1 MDRNN
6 NNNYHDAPTTSS
18 SSTPSKNN
26 GNIRRIQPLHPE
38 ISGTSISDDETN
50 NNNTSSNSNSNTHYT
65 ISANLRVPNSFE
77 NEESRASYVSTIL
90 GEDPLSQQLREAIEC
105 SKCYHLSSGQVF
117 QDRNFKL
124 FCDDCVS
131 GVDSGEE
138 GEDEDGSDL
147 GPKVCRNIAVEK
159 VINELLEPHLQAT
172 PPKLKR
178 VRTQTEPS
186 EQATEN
192 QTVPIDNDV
201 NMRRASHLSVSDF
214 NNSPAHRPSV
224 VSPRTSTISEIPNSN
239 QNHSYQNQNSPKLSE
254 PTKRPRCYTMP
265 QNIVN
270 AIEEYEKHKQELASR
285 VVRWLQCSV
294 CLESARPCIIE
305 EMQPELAKQFRGMR
319 KLKWKS
325 KNQENSV
332 KNTNDMAP
340 LLQVLQ
346 CTNGHLICGQCSA
359 KLMADNN
366 LRNVDTCC
374 PFCRLEITEKTM
386 IRNIA
391 VEKILTLLPIECG
404 TCLTKK
410 PINEIL
416 THETTECSEQ
426 TATCVYKIL
435 GCEYT
440 GKRSSLQTHMQTA
453 CLYHNRPAKLLQNE
467 IKSYVTEKIEYYR
480 DNEKTLKLFS
490 KKLAFVDFQLNSQRT
505 DEYVSR
511 LYFKSGNISALGHT
525 FCVKIWPAGIEPLYP
540 TRNPERFLEYQIC
553 LKGLNQSVREDKHFY
568 LEVSHFLLTP
578 PVGGYDIS
586 GETHFDK
593 LSSSRRE
600 GKRYRL
606 NMDAHE
612 SNLILGSDC
621 ITLRLFLFLN

>member
-1 MDRNN
+1 MDQNN

-18 SSTPSKNN
+18 STPSKNN
-26 GNIRRIQPLHPE
+26 GNLRRIQPLHPE
-38 ISGTSISDDETN
+38 ISGASISDDETN
-50 NNNTSSNSNSNTHYT
+50 NSSTHYT

-124 FCDDCVS
+124 FCDDCVAD
-131 GVDSGEE
+131 VDSGGEE
-138 GEDEDGSDL
+138 EDGSEL

-159 VINELLEPHLQAT
+159 VISELLEPHLQAT

-178 VRTQTEPS
+178 IRTKTEPS
-186 EQATEN
+186 DQATEN

-214 NNSPAHRPSV
+214 NSSPSQRPSLV
-224 VSPRTSTISEIPNSN
+224 PPRPSTISEISN
-239 QNHSYQNQNSPKLSE
+239 AQNVPNSPKLSE

-294 CLESARPCIIE
+294 CLESARPSIIE
-305 EMQPELAKQFRGMR
+305 EMQPELAKKFREMR

-325 KNQENSV
+325 KNQDYLV
-332 KNTNDMAP
+332 RNTNDVAP

-359 KLMADNN
+359 KLMADNS

-416 THETTECSEQ
+416 THETKECAEQ
-426 TATCVYKIL
+426 TATCLYKIL
-435 GCEYT
+435 GCEFT
-440 GKRSSLQTHMQTA
+440 GKRGTLMNHMQNT
-453 CLYHNRPAKLLQNE
+453 CLYHNRPAKLLQTE
-467 IKSYVTEKIEYYR
+467 IKRYVTEKIEDYR

-525 FCVKIWPAGIEPLYP
+525 FCVKVWPAGIEPLYP

-553 LKGLNQSVREDKHFY
+553 LKGLNQSVREDKQFY

-593 LSSSRRE
+593 LSSTRRE

-612 SNLILGSDC
+612 SNLILANDC

>member
-1 MDRNN
+1 MDQNN

-18 SSTPSKNN
+18 STPSKNN
-26 GNIRRIQPLHPE
+26 GNLRRIQPLHPE
-38 ISGTSISDDETN
+38 ISGASISDDETN
-50 NNNTSSNSNSNTHYT
+50 NSSTHYT

-124 FCDDCVS
+124 FCDDCVAD
-131 GVDSGEE
+131 VDSGGEE
-138 GEDEDGSDL
+138 EDGSEL

-159 VINELLEPHLQAT
+159 VISELLEPHLQAT

-178 VRTQTEPS
+178 IRTKTEPS
-186 EQATEN
+186 DQATEN

-214 NNSPAHRPSV
+214 NSSPSQRPSLV
-224 VSPRTSTISEIPNSN
+224 PPRPSTISEIPNA
-239 QNHSYQNQNSPKLSE
+239 QNVPNSPKLSE

-294 CLESARPCIIE
+294 CLESARPSIIE
-305 EMQPELAKQFRGMR
+305 EMQPELAKKFREMR

-325 KNQENSV
+325 KNQDYLV
-332 KNTNDMAP
+332 RNTNDVAP

-359 KLMADNN
+359 KLMADNS

-416 THETTECSEQ
+416 THETKECAEQ
-426 TATCVYKIL
+426 TATCLYKIL
-435 GCEYT
+435 GCEFT
-440 GKRSSLQTHMQTA
+440 GKRGTLMNHMQTT
-453 CLYHNRPAKLLQNE
+453 CLYHNRPAKLLQTE
-467 IKSYVTEKIEYYR
+467 IKRYVTEKIEDYR

-525 FCVKIWPAGIEPLYP
+525 FCVKVWPAGIEPLYP

-553 LKGLNQSVREDKHFY
+553 LKGLNQSVREDKQFY

-593 LSSSRRE
+593 LSSTRRE

-612 SNLILGSDC
+612 SNLILANDC

>member
-1 MDRNN
+1 MDQNN

-18 SSTPSKNN
+18 STPSKNN
-26 GNIRRIQPLHPE
+26 GNLRRIQPLHPE
-38 ISGTSISDDETN
+38 ISGASISDDETN
-50 NNNTSSNSNSNTHYT
+50 NSSTHYT

-124 FCDDCVS
+124 FCDDCVAD
-131 GVDSGEE
+131 VDSGGEE
-138 GEDEDGSDL
+138 EDGSEL

-159 VINELLEPHLQAT
+159 VISELLEPHLQAT

-178 VRTQTEPS
+178 IRTKTEPS
-186 EQATEN
+186 DQATEN

-214 NNSPAHRPSV
+214 NSSPSQRPSLI
-224 VSPRTSTISEIPNSN
+224 SPRPSTLSEIPNA
-239 QNHSYQNQNSPKLSE
+239 QNVPNSPKLSE

-294 CLESARPCIIE
+294 CLESARPSIIE
-305 EMQPELAKQFRGMR
+305 EMQPELAKKFREMR

-325 KNQENSV
+325 KNQDYLV
-332 KNTNDMAP
+332 KNTNDVAP

-359 KLMADNN
+359 KLMADNS

-416 THETTECSEQ
+416 THETKECAEQ
-426 TATCVYKIL
+426 TATCLYKIL

-440 GKRSSLQTHMQTA
+440 GKRGTLVNHMQTT
-453 CLYHNRPAKLLQNE
+453 CLYHNRPAKLLQTE
-467 IKSYVTEKIEYYR
+467 IKRYVTEKIDDYR

-525 FCVKIWPAGIEPLYP
+525 FCVKVWPAGIEPLYP

-553 LKGLNQSVREDKHFY
+553 LKGLNQSVREDKQFY

-578 PVGGYDIS
+578 PIGGYDIS

-593 LSSSRRE
+593 LSSTRRE
-600 GKRYRL
+600 GKLYRL

-612 SNLILGSDC
+612 SNLILANDC

>member
-1 MDRNN
+1 MDQNN

-18 SSTPSKNN
+18 STPSKNN
-26 GNIRRIQPLHPE
+26 GNLRRIQPLHPE
-38 ISGTSISDDETN
+38 ISGASISDDETN
-50 NNNTSSNSNSNTHYT
+50 NSSTHYT

-124 FCDDCVS
+124 FCDDCVAD
-131 GVDSGEE
+131 VDSGGEE
-138 GEDEDGSDL
+138 EDGSEL

-159 VINELLEPHLQAT
+159 VISELLEPHLQAT

-178 VRTQTEPS
+178 IRTKTEPS
-186 EQATEN
+186 DQATEN

-214 NNSPAHRPSV
+214 NSSPSQRPSLI
-224 VSPRTSTISEIPNSN
+224 SPRPSTLSEIPNA
-239 QNHSYQNQNSPKLSE
+239 QNVPNSPKLSE

-294 CLESARPCIIE
+294 CLESARPSIIE
-305 EMQPELAKQFRGMR
+305 EMQPELAKKFREMR

-325 KNQENSV
+325 KNQDYLV
-332 KNTNDMAP
+332 KNTNDVAP

-359 KLMADNN
+359 KLMADNS

-416 THETTECSEQ
+416 THETKECAEQ
-426 TATCVYKIL
+426 TATCLYKIL

-440 GKRSSLQTHMQTA
+440 GKRGTLVNHMQTT
-453 CLYHNRPAKLLQNE
+453 CLYHNRPAKLLQTE
-467 IKSYVTEKIEYYR
+467 IKRYVTEKIDDYR

-525 FCVKIWPAGIEPLYP
+525 FCVKVWPAGIEPLYP

-553 LKGLNQSVREDKHFY
+553 LKGLNQSVREDKQFY

-578 PVGGYDIS
+578 PIGGYDIS

-593 LSSSRRE
+593 LSSTRRE

-612 SNLILGSDC
+612 SNLILANDC

>member
-6 NNNYHDAPTTSS
+6 NQHDAPTTTTSN
-18 SSTPSKNN
+18 STPSKTNH
-26 GNIRRIQPLHPE
+26 RRIQPPHPQ
-38 ISGTSISDDETN
+38 ISGTSISDDDDDET
-50 NNNTSSNSNSNTHYT
+50 SNNTHYT

-124 FCDDCVS
+124 FCDDCVAD
-131 GVDSGEE
+131 VDSGGEEVEE
-138 GEDEDGSDL
+138 GEADL

-159 VINELLEPHLQAT
+159 VISELLEPHLQAT

-178 VRTQTEPS
+178 VRTKTEPS
-186 EQATEN
+186 DQAAEN

-201 NMRRASHLSVSDF
+201 NMRRASHMSVSDF
-214 NNSPAHRPSV
+214 NNSPPHRPSV

-239 QNHSYQNQNSPKLSE
+239 QAPNSFSPKLSE

-294 CLESARPCIIE
+294 CLESARPFIIE
-305 EMQPELAKQFRGMR
+305 EMQPELAKQFRSMR

-325 KNQENSV
+325 KNQDFLV
-332 KNTNDMAP
+332 KNTNDVAP

-374 PFCRLEITEKTM
+374 PFCRLEITEKSM

-426 TATCVYKIL
+426 TASCMYKIL
-435 GCEYT
+435 GCEFT
-440 GKRSSLQTHMQTA
+440 GKRSTLQTHMQNN

-467 IKSYVTEKIEYYR
+467 IKRYVNEKIEDYR

-525 FCVKIWPAGIEPLYP
+525 FCVKVWPAGIEPLYP

-568 LEVSHFLLTP
+568 LEVSHLLLTP

-593 LSSSRRE
+593 LSSTRRE

-612 SNLILGSDC
+612 SNLILANDC